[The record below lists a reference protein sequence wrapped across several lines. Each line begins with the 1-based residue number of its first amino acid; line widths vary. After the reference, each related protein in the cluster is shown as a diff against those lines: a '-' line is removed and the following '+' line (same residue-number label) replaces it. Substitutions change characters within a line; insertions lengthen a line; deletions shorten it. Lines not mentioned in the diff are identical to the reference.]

1 MQTGQKFE
9 ALVEIVNRLR
19 QPDGC
24 PWDIEQT
31 HASLRQYLLEETY
44 EVLECLD
51 ENNLVEL
58 PKELGDVLL
67 QIVFHAQIASE
78 AGNFTIDDVID
89 NLSKKLVE
97 RHPHVFGDATIKT
110 ADEQVKNWELL
121 KKKEGKKS
129 VIEGVPNRL
138 PALQRAMRLQQKAAT
153 VGFDWPDVESV
164 WKKFHEELHELQQA
178 LEGASQEKIE
188 DEFGDVLF
196 SLVNVGRFIKCQPE
210 NALRGTIDK
219 FIKRFQYIEQEFAA
233 TGIEWHDASLKEM
246 DKLWEEAKSK
256 EL

>member
-9 ALVEIVNRLR
+9 ALVEIMNRLR

-121 KKKEGKKS
+121 KKRRVK
-129 VIEGVPNRL
+129 N
-138 PALQRAMRLQQKAAT
+138 Q
-153 VGFDWPDVESV
+153 
-164 WKKFHEELHELQQA
+164 
-178 LEGASQEKIE
+178 
-188 DEFGDVLF
+188 
-196 SLVNVGRFIKCQPE
+196 
-210 NALRGTIDK
+210 
-219 FIKRFQYIEQEFAA
+219 
-233 TGIEWHDASLKEM
+233 
-246 DKLWEEAKSK
+246 
-256 EL
+256 